1 LAVESASRIRVGE
14 MWLDLYGV
22 SDPTQRAHTKGVLGY
37 LQPSRGAVEC
47 YQKIGGRYQCYAD
60 GKDLALLALR
70 DGLARAAADAPEEYR
85 SVPQQQKSAR
95 H

>member
-1 LAVESASRIRVGE
+1 MESASRIRVGE
-14 MWLDLYGV
+14 QWLDLYGI
-22 SDPTQRAHTKGVLGY
+22 SDPTQRAHTREVLGY

>member
-1 LAVESASRIRVGE
+1 
-14 MWLDLYGV
+14 
-22 SDPTQRAHTKGVLGY
+22 

-47 YQKIGGRYQCYAD
+47 YQKIGGRYQCYSD

-85 SVPQQQKSAR
+85 SVPPQQNSAR

>member
-1 LAVESASRIRVGE
+1 

-47 YQKIGGRYQCYAD
+47 YQKIGGRYQCYSD
-60 GKDLALLALR
+60 GKDLAPLALR

-85 SVPQQQKSAR
+85 SVPPQQNSAR